1 VRAWIQLQKQAR
13 NKHTHDSAA
22 CVVLHRAWEARP
34 YLYQIVQCQIDR
46 SHRERQGWIGMVAP
60 HLACWCCCFSAGG
73 RGGHACMC
81 TPIIPYAVQRS
92 TRGLCWH
99 GMRLRPAS
107 AWRVCPE
114 ISQCRSWPRR
124 SMYLCTGVRSLLYTR
139 TPWPGPGYYYCSMCY
154 PISSRSGR
162 TAPRTRTPS
171 CSNFIFLVSSIPLC
185 P

>member
-1 VRAWIQLQKQAR
+1 
-13 NKHTHDSAA
+13 
-22 CVVLHRAWEARP
+22 
-34 YLYQIVQCQIDR
+34 
-46 SHRERQGWIGMVAP
+46 MVAP
-60 HLACWCCCFSAGG
+60 RLACWWCCFSAGG

-92 TRGLCWH
+92 TRGLGTAAAAGA
-99 GMRLRPAS
+99 GMACACVLPLRGVSVRRSHSVDLGHALLDRS
-107 AWRVCPE
+107 AG
-114 ISQCRSWPRR
+114 R